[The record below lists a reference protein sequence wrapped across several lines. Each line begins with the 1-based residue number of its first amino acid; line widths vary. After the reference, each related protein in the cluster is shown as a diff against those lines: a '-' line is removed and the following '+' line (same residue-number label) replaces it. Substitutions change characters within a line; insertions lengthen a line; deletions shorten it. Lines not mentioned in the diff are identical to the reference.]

1 MIQLKPG
8 LPPATLQKSRKASS
22 RSKNRAGKKK
32 SSGLRFARVFS
43 DAKVKPFDQIEWEE
57 RTAEITDDGGKVIF
71 KQEHIE
77 VPKNWSALATKIAVS
92 KYFYGDIANG
102 TDPHKGGRE
111 TSVRQLIHRVTRTIT
126 DCGLADGY
134 FADAATAEVFYE
146 ELTWLC
152 VNQHG
157 AFNSPVWFNV
167 GLHHQYGVGKDAG
180 QGNYFF
186 NHKTGEAERA
196 STQYEYPQGSACFIQ
211 SVEDTM
217 EDIMRLAMSEAM
229 LFKYGSGTGSD
240 LSSLRSTREKLSGG
254 GKPSGPLSFLK
265 VYDQVANVVKSGGK
279 TRRAAK
285 MNTLKDWHPDIEEFI
300 EAKQKEER
308 KAWALIEQGYD
319 GSYNGDAYGSVMYQ
333 NENLSVRVSD
343 EFMDAATEDRE
354 WWTRRV
360 RDGSPCERKDARTLL
375 RKIAEGTHVCGDPGM
390 QFDSTIH
397 QWHTCKGTARQN
409 STNPCVTGDTL
420 IATENGWQP
429 IVDLVGSEPMIV
441 NEDGELAPATRVWK
455 TGTRPVYELKTASG
469 LNLKLTADHRVATRH
484 RGDVP
489 ACELSVDD
497 ELILGGAR
505 FGSRAVDPVI
515 ASLAGACLGDG
526 CITQFEDQRNI
537 FITGAKGEAAYL
549 ADLHETLE
557 AAKNLF
563 ADGDGRRTRTTRVVE
578 TATTLRLQTSVRPV
592 VEAIEELVVL
602 DKGSEGKCFEPAA
615 FALEKTALAC
625 LLRELFTTDGT
636 VANYSAKSQYVSLD
650 SSSRTL
656 LGQVQLLLTQFG
668 IRSRIYE
675 NRRPLGQLTAL
686 MPDGRGGTKEYAVR
700 QMHSLRI
707 SKASRVL
714 FEREIGFNPKSAKAA
729 QLRFLNESVTTYSDG
744 RGDRVVSITPA
755 GVEDVYDLTE
765 PVGSHFIAN
774 GLLVHNCS
782 EYLFLDNT
790 ACNLASLNL
799 MKFRDEEGA
808 FDVERFKAAVRI
820 YITAQEIIVD
830 NASYPIK
837 EIAENSHIFRTLGLG
852 YANLGSL
859 IMSYGYG
866 YDSVEGRAICG
877 AITAIMT
884 GEAYEQSA
892 VMARAMGPFPG
903 YRDARCS
910 GVTKTV
916 AKDNVKSMREVM
928 ELHRNA
934 VAEIPDVPEFGFL
947 KEEAAKVWDRAVDLG
962 KRHGYR
968 NAQVTVLAPTGT
980 ISFLMDCDTTGIEP
994 DIALV
999 KYKLLAG
1006 GGMLKIVNQTVKPA
1020 LENLGYNSEEI
1031 DRIIAHIDALDTIED
1046 VVDTDGSVISSGL
1059 KPEHLAIF
1067 DCAFRP
1073 YKGERSLGY
1082 MGHLRMMAAAQPFLS
1097 GAISKTVNMPETAT
1111 VDEIMHTY
1119 VEGWRLGLKAIA
1131 IYRDG
1136 SKRSAPLN
1144 TRKTKDMGGDA
1155 GAFDMMVERPELEA
1169 RILELEEE
1177 LKAARGAPARH
1188 RMPDTRMSLTHRFEI
1203 AGHEGYIT
1211 VGLFED
1217 GMPGELFVTMSKE
1230 GSTIGGLMDTVGTL
1244 TSIALQYGVPLES
1257 LVKKFAYQR
1266 FEPSG
1271 FTKNPDIRN
1280 ATSIADYVFRWLG
1293 IQFIPGYKEAT
1304 APHRGQPELPMKEI
1318 SDMEKKSVNR
1328 PVSNLA
1334 RTAEKEVLDVITNHT
1349 SNDGGPQVSTNGHT
1363 HADRVKEALGT
1374 MYMETTCSHCGSDK
1388 VIRAGAC
1395 GCCTEC
1401 GTSQGCS

>member
-8 LPPATLQKSRKASS
+8 LTPSSLNRPRKSSLRT
-22 RSKNRAGKKK
+22 KNRVTKKK
-32 SSGLRFARVFS
+32 SRGTGLRFPRVFS
-43 DAKVKPFDQIEWEE
+43 DADVAPFDQVDWER
-57 RTAEITDDGGKVIF
+57 RTAEITDDSGKVIF
-71 KQEHIE
+71 KQENIE
-77 VPKNWSALATKIAVS
+77 VPKSWSALATKIAVS

-111 TSVRQLIHRVTRTIT
+111 TSVRQLVNRVTRTIT
-126 DCGLADGY
+126 DWGIADGY
-134 FADAATAEVFYE
+134 FANAEAAQIFYD

-167 GLHHQYGVGKDAG
+167 GLHHQYRTGRDAG
-180 QGNYFF
+180 LGNYFY
-186 NHKTGEAERA
+186 NRTTGQADRA
-196 STQYEYPQGSACFIQ
+196 ATQYEYPQGSACFIQ

-300 EAKQKEER
+300 DAKQKEEK

-343 EFMDAATEDRE
+343 EFMDAAVEDRE
-354 WWTRRV
+354 WWTKRV
-360 RDGSPCERKDARTLL
+360 RDGKPCERKEARTLL
-375 RKIAEGTHVCGDPGM
+375 RKIAEGTHICGDPGM

-397 QWHTCKGTARQN
+397 KWHTCKGTDRQN
-409 STNPCVTGDTL
+409 STNP
-420 IATENGWQP
+420 
-429 IVDLVGSEPMIV
+429 
-441 NEDGELAPATRVWK
+441 
-455 TGTRPVYELKTASG
+455 
-469 LNLKLTADHRVATRH
+469 
-484 RGDVP
+484 
-489 ACELSVDD
+489 
-497 ELILGGAR
+497 
-505 FGSRAVDPVI
+505 
-515 ASLAGACLGDG
+515 
-526 CITQFEDQRNI
+526 
-537 FITGAKGEAAYL
+537 
-549 ADLHETLE
+549 
-557 AAKNLF
+557 
-563 ADGDGRRTRTTRVVE
+563 
-578 TATTLRLQTSVRPV
+578 
-592 VEAIEELVVL
+592 
-602 DKGSEGKCFEPAA
+602 
-615 FALEKTALAC
+615 
-625 LLRELFTTDGT
+625 
-636 VANYSAKSQYVSLD
+636 
-650 SSSRTL
+650 
-656 LGQVQLLLTQFG
+656 
-668 IRSRIYE
+668 
-675 NRRPLGQLTAL
+675 
-686 MPDGRGGTKEYAVR
+686 
-700 QMHSLRI
+700 
-707 SKASRVL
+707 
-714 FEREIGFNPKSAKAA
+714 
-729 QLRFLNESVTTYSDG
+729 
-744 RGDRVVSITPA
+744 
-755 GVEDVYDLTE
+755 
-765 PVGSHFIAN
+765 
-774 GLLVHNCS
+774 CS

-799 MKFRDEEGA
+799 MKFKGEDGV
-808 FDVERFKAAVRI
+808 FDVERFKAAARV
-820 YITAQEIIVD
+820 YITAQEILVD

-877 AITAIMT
+877 AITSIMT

-892 VMARAMGPFPG
+892 KMARAMGPFPG

-910 GVTKTV
+910 GVSKPV
-916 AKDNVKSMREVM
+916 AKNNVAPMQEVI
-928 ELHRNA
+928 ELHRSA
-934 VAEIPDVPEFGFL
+934 VSEIAANEEFAYL
-947 KEEAAKVWDRAVDLG
+947 KEEAARVWDSASALG
-962 KRHGYR
+962 RKYGYR

-1006 GGMLKIVNQTVKPA
+1006 GGMLKIVNQTVTPA
-1020 LENLGYNSEEI
+1020 LEKLGYNSEEI
-1031 DRIIAHIDALDTIED
+1031 ERIIAHIDAFDTIED
-1046 VVDTDGSVISSGL
+1046 VPDSDGSTITSGL
-1059 KPEHLAIF
+1059 KPEHIAIF
-1067 DCAFRP
+1067 DCAFKAH
-1073 YKGERSLGY
+1073 KGERSLGY
-1082 MGHLRMMAAAQPFLS
+1082 MAHLRMMAAAQPFLS
-1097 GAISKTVNMPETAT
+1097 GAISKTVNMPATAT

-1119 VEGWRLGLKAIA
+1119 IEGWRLGLKAIA

-1144 TRKTKDMGGDA
+1144 TRKTKDMGGTEHESSVASLDR
-1155 GAFDMMVERPELEA
+1155 GELEN
-1169 RILELEEE
+1169 RIVELDQEVAS
-1177 LKAARGAPARH
+1177 LRCRLDQPSRH

-1211 VGLFED
+1211 VGLYED
-1217 GMPGELFVTMSKE
+1217 RQPGELFITMSKE

-1244 TSIALQYGVPLES
+1244 TSIALQYGVPLQG

-1280 ATSIADYVFRWLG
+1280 ATSITDYVFRWLG
-1293 IQFIPGYKEAT
+1293 CQFIPGYKEAT
-1304 APHRGQPELPMKEI
+1304 SPNRGQGELPMKEI
-1318 SDMEKKSVNR
+1318 PEMEKKAINR
-1328 PVSNLA
+1328 PVADLP
-1334 RTAEKEVLDVITNHT
+1334 RTAEKELIDVITSHAPNEGEPHAI
-1349 SNDGGPQVSTNGHT
+1349 GNGHT
-1363 HADRVKEALGT
+1363 HADRVQEVLGN
-1374 MYMETTCSHCGSDK
+1374 MFMDIICSHCGSNK
-1388 VIRAGAC
+1388 VVRAGAC
-1395 GCCTEC
+1395 GVCTEC